1 MSFELDLDHDFAAA
15 LNEAVKDALDSD
27 MIPQMGVD
35 GSSIEIEDEIN
46 ETLDFDPYK

>member
-15 LNEAVKDALDSD
+15 LNEAVEDALDSD
-27 MIPQMGVD
+27 MIPH
-35 GSSIEIEDEIN
+35 IEIEDEIN